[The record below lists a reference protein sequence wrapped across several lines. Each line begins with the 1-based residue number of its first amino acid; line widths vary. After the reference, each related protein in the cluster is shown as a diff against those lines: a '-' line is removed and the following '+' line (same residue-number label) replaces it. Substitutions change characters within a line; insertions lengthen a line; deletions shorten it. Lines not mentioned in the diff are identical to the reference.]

1 MNLRPAGP
9 YALAAVWLLAIAV
22 WAQVVTPGW
31 APAVWFVAGMSVE
44 RVFHMVRIMWRADR
58 KLREAEARAAKDTC
72 TCKAPGGYPHEPDCA
87 AWWDEQ
93 DRKQQ
98 EAQRGGGE

>member
-9 YALAAVWLLAIAV
+9 YALATVWLLAIAV

-58 KLREAEARAAKDTC
+58 KLREAEARRQAEHASC
-72 TCKAPGGYPHEPDCA
+72 TCRAPSGPHEPDCV
-87 AWWDEQ
+87 WWD
-93 DRKQQ
+93 RNCK
-98 EAQRGGGE
+98 